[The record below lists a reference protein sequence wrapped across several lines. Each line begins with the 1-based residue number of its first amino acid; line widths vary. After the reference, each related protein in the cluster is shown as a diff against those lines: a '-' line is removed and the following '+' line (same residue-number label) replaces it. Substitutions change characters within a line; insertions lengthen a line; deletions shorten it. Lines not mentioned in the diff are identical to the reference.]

1 MNTKKITTLVLLLF
15 VVASVGTI
23 VAKERGA
30 QPAPEAAIAT
40 AATEVVAAQ
49 PASHIEEQP
58 VSAESV
64 QAQNTS
70 SAAVA
75 PAAQEKAAPAKVVA
89 YYFHGNMRCTTCKK
103 IEALTTEAIE
113 TGFADDIKSG
123 RVELKVV
130 NVEESGNEHY
140 IQDYQLA
147 SRSVVVARYEGEA
160 QKDWKRLDEVWQLVS
175 DKDAFIRFV
184 QEQTTNLLK
193 GQSS

>member
-1 MNTKKITTLVLLLF
+1 MNIKKIATAFLILF

-23 VAKERGA
+23 VAKERAA
-30 QPAPEAAIAT
+30 QPVPEAEVT
-40 AATEVVAAQ
+40 PATEVVAAQ
-49 PASHIEEQP
+49 PAAPTEEQP
-58 VSAESV
+58 VSAVPV

-70 SAAVA
+70 SAAAV

-113 TGFADDIKSG
+113 TGFADDIKAG

-147 SRSVVVARYEGEA
+147 SRSVVVARYEGEV

-175 DKDAFIRFV
+175 DKNSFIRFV
-184 QEQTTNLLK
+184 QEQTANLLK
-193 GQSS
+193 GQPS

>member
-15 VVASVGTI
+15 VVASIGAI
-23 VAKERGA
+23 VAKETDA
-30 QPAPEAAIAT
+30 LPAPEAAIAT
-40 AATEVVAAQ
+40 PATEVVAAQ
-49 PASHIEEQP
+49 PAAPTEEQP
-58 VSAESV
+58 VSAAFV

-70 SAAVA
+70 SAAATPTV
-75 PAAQEKAAPAKVVA
+75 QENTAPAKVVA

-103 IEALTTEAIE
+103 IEDLTTEAIE
-113 TGFADDIKSG
+113 TGFADDIKAG

-160 QKDWKRLDEVWQLVS
+160 QKDWKRLDGVWQLVS
-175 DKDAFIRFV
+175 DKDAFVRFV
-184 QEQTTNLLK
+184 QEQTANLLK

>member
-1 MNTKKITTLVLLLF
+1 MNIKKIATAFLILF

-30 QPAPEAAIAT
+30 QPVPQAAAVAP
-40 AATEVVAAQ
+40 ATEIVAQPVAA
-49 PASHIEEQP
+49 PTEEQP
-58 VSAESV
+58 VSTAPV
-64 QAQNTS
+64 QAQNVLS
-70 SAAVA
+70 A
-75 PAAQEKAAPAKVVA
+75 PAAPTVQEKAAPAKVVA

-113 TGFADDIKSG
+113 TGFADDIKAG

-147 SRSVVVARYEGEA
+147 SRSVVVASYEGEA
-160 QKDWKRLDEVWQLVS
+160 QKDWKRLDAVWQLTGN
-175 DKDAFIRFV
+175 KEAFIRLI
-184 QEQTTNLLK
+184 QDETTALLK
-193 GQSS
+193 GKN

>member
-23 VAKERGA
+23 VVKERTA
-30 QPAPEAAIAT
+30 QPAPQAEVAP
-40 AATEVVAAQ
+40 ATEIVAVQRAA
-49 PASHIEEQP
+49 PTEEQP
-58 VSAESV
+58 VSSV
-64 QAQNTS
+64 SIQAQNTS

-75 PAAQEKAAPAKVVA
+75 PAAQEKTAPAKVVA

-160 QKDWKRLDEVWQLVS
+160 QKDWKRLDEGWQLVS